1 MKKILTIVAILGIGV
16 IVYNE
21 YKRIP
26 KESKAKVKK

>member
-1 MKKILTIVAILGIGV
+1 MKKILTVIAILGIGV

-26 KESKAKVKK
+26 KQANVKIKK

>member
-1 MKKILTIVAILGIGV
+1 MRKILTIVAILGIGV

-26 KESKAKVKK
+26 KESNVKVKK

>member
-26 KESKAKVKK
+26 KEPKVKVKK

>member
-1 MKKILTIVAILGIGV
+1 MKKILTIIAILGIGA

-26 KESKAKVKK
+26 KETKVKIKK

>member
-26 KESKAKVKK
+26 KETKVKIKK